1 MKNKLFNLAAIV
13 FVSGILLTGCNIK
26 GKNSVKSQDMV
37 EAAKENVA
45 EANLALNSAIE
56 QFKEESAEA
65 IEKNEDRIANLKIE
79 IANENEENK
88 VAMEEKLA
96 ELEQKNKELKEKL
109 ADYKND
115 GSEKWDA
122 FKVEFNHDIN
132 ELGKAFS
139 DLTIK
144 NTN

>member
-1 MKNKLFNLAAIV
+1 MKNRLFNLAAIV

-26 GKNSVKSQDMV
+26 DKNSGKSQDMV
-37 EAAKENVA
+37 EDAKENVA

-65 IEKNEDRIANLKIE
+65 IAKNEDRIASFKIK
-79 IANENEENK
+79 IAEENAENK
-88 VAMEEKLA
+88 VALEEKLA
-96 ELEQKNKELKEKL
+96 ELEQKNTELKEKL

-139 DLTIK
+139 DLTVK